1 MELWKQLLSDDVG
14 LLSVITIGVTS
25 VIVTTIIVMFIKKV
39 KNSDRK

>member
-39 KNSDRK
+39 KNSDRN

>member
-25 VIVTTIIVMFIKKV
+25 ARL
-39 KNSDRK
+39 SLRL